1 MRQSGI
7 GLVTVVG
14 LGLGTWAVLM
24 ALNLLFPE
32 PMTTVTNVVG
42 PVLMLGASIGF
53 ILGLAVLWNDYWA
66 RRSRRQ

>member
-7 GLVTVVG
+7 GLATVVG
-14 LGLGTWAVLM
+14 LGLATWAVLM

-32 PMTTVTNVVG
+32 QMTAVTNVVG
-42 PVLMLGASIGF
+42 PVLMLVASIGF
-53 ILGLAVLWNDYWA
+53 ILGLGVLWNDYWA